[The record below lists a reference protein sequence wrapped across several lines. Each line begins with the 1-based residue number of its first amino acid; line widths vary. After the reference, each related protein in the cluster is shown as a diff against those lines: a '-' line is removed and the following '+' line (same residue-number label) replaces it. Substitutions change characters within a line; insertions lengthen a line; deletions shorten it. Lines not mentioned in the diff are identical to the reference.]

1 MKKLIVM
8 VLVGTLF
15 ISTVGMS
22 FASETESYEEMSFD
36 AKYQTVSDFS
46 SKLRKEGTDKAV
58 WTASASAK
66 AGITSMSGTAKL
78 INSNGTTVKSAN
90 VTFKKGAKFTAKKTF
105 TMPKKGKY
113 YVKYSIKTYKS
124 GNYQETISGKTGPVT
139 RN

>member
-1 MKKLIVM
+1 MKKMIMIL
-8 VLVGTLF
+8 LVGTLF
-15 ISTVGMS
+15 IATGGMS
-22 FASETESYEEMSFD
+22 FAIETDSYEGRSFE

-66 AGITSMSGTAKL
+66 AGITSMSGTVKL
-78 INSNGTTVKSAN
+78 INSNGTTIKSAN

-124 GNYQETISGKTGPVT
+124 GKYQETISGKTGTVT
-139 RN
+139 RE